1 VPIYARRGGAG
12 SNSDGCETAF
22 LPGQGAFPVQPLSI
36 GLRLPAVVT
45 GRYGPFPVLRWR
57 SELTRLALT
66 ASPIVLIG
74 LINMA
79 MSIADIVMLGRYD
92 AEALRAVVVVSD
104 LYSVVFNFSAGFAGV
119 VTPQVAAAI
128 GARVRWQVCDIVRRT
143 LLLVLALGLLGALAI
158 VCAPGLLGA
167 AGLSRSESAAM
178 YAVFMAGSYVFMLL
192 FTLARAVLSSVA
204 RPGLALLAV
213 MAALPVKV
221 AANYAFIYGA
231 WGAPELGAAGA
242 GLASFLVAALMGGS
256 LTAYLFVSPSFR
268 EFDDPRSAS
277 VDLRQLCELAR
288 AGVLMGVTAVS
299 ETGVFLGS
307 TIVVGLLAPQDVLA
321 HALAFRAMAVCYL
334 PVAGLGQAVTIRMA
348 FLHARAADRPQAHA
362 VRAIALSC
370 IGLIVLVL
378 GLLWLG
384 ADWLGGVLAMAV
396 EAQGDLAGRVTDLLG
411 AAGPTLAAL
420 IPAHVIAALLRA
432 RNDVAIPTGL
442 TVVSYW
448 GVALGI
454 MLLLAHAGHGAYG
467 AWLSLLIGASVCS
480 AGLGVYL
487 WRLRSA

>member
-1 VPIYARRGGAG
+1 
-12 SNSDGCETAF
+12 
-22 LPGQGAFPVQPLSI
+22 
-36 GLRLPAVVT
+36 LRLPAVVT
-45 GRYGPFPVLRWR
+45 GGSRSCGPLPFLRWR

-79 MSIADIVMLGRYD
+79 MSVADIVMLGRYD

-128 GARVRWQVCDIVRRT
+128 GARVRWQVCAIVRRT
-143 LLLVLALGLLGALAI
+143 LLLVLVLSLLGAMAI
-158 VCAPGLLGA
+158 LSAPGLLGA
-167 AGLSRSESAAM
+167 AGLSRSESAAT

-192 FTLARAVLSSVA
+192 FTLARAVLSSMA

-213 MAALPVKV
+213 GAALPLKV
-221 AANYAFIYGA
+221 AANYAFIYGV

-242 GLASFLVAALMGGS
+242 GLASFLVAVLMGGS
-256 LTAYLFVSPSFR
+256 LTVYLFVSSSFR
-268 EFDDPRSAS
+268 EFDEPQPAPL
-277 VDLRQLCELAR
+277 DLGQLYELAR
-288 AGVLMGVTAVS
+288 AGALMGVTAVS

-307 TIVVGLLAPQDVLA
+307 TIVVALLAPQDVLA

-334 PVAGLGQAVTIRMA
+334 VVAGFGQAVTIRMA
-348 FLHARAADRPQAHA
+348 FLHARAAARPQAHA
-362 VRAIALSC
+362 VGAIALSC
-370 IGLIVLVL
+370 IGLIAVVLSL
-378 GLLWLG
+378 FSLG
-384 ADWLGGVLAMAV
+384 ADRLGAILAMAV
-396 EAQGDLAGRVTDLLG
+396 EAQSDLAGRVTALLG
-411 AAGPTLAAL
+411 AAGLTLAAL

-442 TVVSYW
+442 TVLSYW
-448 GVALGI
+448 GVALGA
-454 MLLLAHAGHGAYG
+454 MLLLARAGHGAQG

-480 AGLGVYL
+480 AGLGTYL
-487 WRLRSA
+487 WRARGAALGLM

>member
-1 VPIYARRGGAG
+1 
-12 SNSDGCETAF
+12 
-22 LPGQGAFPVQPLSI
+22 
-36 GLRLPAVVT
+36 VVT
-45 GRYGPFPVLRWR
+45 GGSHGHGPFPFLRWR

-143 LLLVLALGLLGALAI
+143 LLLVLALSLLGAVAI
-158 VCAPGLLGA
+158 LSAPGLLGA
-167 AGLSRSESAAM
+167 AGLSRSESAAT

-213 MAALPVKV
+213 GAALPVKV
-221 AANYAFIYGA
+221 AANYAFIYGV

-242 GLASFLVAALMGGS
+242 GLASFLVAVLMGGS
-256 LTAYLFVSPSFR
+256 LTAYLFVSASFR
-268 EFDDPRSAS
+268 EFDDPQPAPL
-277 VDLRQLCELAR
+277 DLRQLYELAR
-288 AGVLMGVTAVS
+288 AGALMGVTAVS

-334 PVAGLGQAVTIRMA
+334 LVAGFGQAVTIRMA
-348 FLHARAADRPQAHA
+348 FLHARAAARPQAHA

-370 IGLIVLVL
+370 MGLILLVL
-378 GLLWLG
+378 SLFSLG
-384 ADWLGGVLAMAV
+384 ADWLGAVLAMAV
-396 EAQGDLAGRVTDLLG
+396 EAQSDLAGRVTALLG
-411 AAGPTLAAL
+411 AAGLTLAAL

-432 RNDVAIPTGL
+432 RNDIAIPTGL
-442 TVVSYW
+442 TVLSYW
-448 GVALGI
+448 GVALGA
-454 MLLLAHAGHGAYG
+454 MLLLAHTGHGAHG

-480 AGLGVYL
+480 AGLGAYL
-487 WRLRSA
+487 WRARSA